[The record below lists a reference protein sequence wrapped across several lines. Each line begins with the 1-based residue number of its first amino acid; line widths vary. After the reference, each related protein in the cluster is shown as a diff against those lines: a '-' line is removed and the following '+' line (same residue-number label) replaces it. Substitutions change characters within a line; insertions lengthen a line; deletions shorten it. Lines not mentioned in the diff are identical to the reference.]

1 MAEVLIGVLL
11 LAIGGAGGWFLRM
24 LLERGTRGVRG
35 AETPE
40 AREAQRMQAERQA
53 FETLMGYNVDM
64 AYGLDGRE
72 E

>member
-1 MAEVLIGVLL
+1 MVEVLIGVLL
-11 LAIGGAGGWFLRM
+11 LGIGGASGWFLRM
-24 LLERGTRGVRG
+24 LLERGKQGERETG
-35 AETPE
+35 TPE